1 METELAASELRYT
14 LGCSKDCSMLK
25 SSGAWPCLDGT
36 IEDTKHE
43 NRILDF
49 VQLILM
55 GDENIPWHIFWC
67 ILKGVPLLVI

>member
-1 METELAASELRYT
+1 MFR
-14 LGCSKDCSMLK
+14 
-25 SSGAWPCLDGT
+25 AWPCLDGT